1 MMEVLR
7 ILEEKIASLVAVIHD
22 FKAKNEALKADNKEA
37 QAKIKEAQ
45 AENALLLE
53 ENAQLLAK
61 LNVMENSVLKGNE
74 HMEETK
80 GVVDDLIRSID
91 ALVGNEHQQ

>member
-1 MMEVLR
+1 MEALR

-22 FKAKNEALKADNKEA
+22 FKAKNEALKAENC
-37 QAKIKEAQ
+37 QAQ
-45 AENALLLE
+45 AEVKESKAENAVLLE
-53 ENAQLLAK
+53 ENAKLLAK

-80 GVVDDLIRSID
+80 IVVDDLIRSID

>member
-1 MMEVLR
+1 MEVLR
-7 ILEEKIASLVAVIHD
+7 ILEEKIASLVAVIQEL
-22 FKAKNEALKADNKEA
+22 KAKNEAVKIEVS
-37 QAKIKEAQ
+37 QAKVAYQELK

-53 ENAQLLAK
+53 ENEQLKAK
-61 LNVMENSVLKGNE
+61 LNVMESSVLKGNE

-80 GVVDDLIRSID
+80 IVVDDLIRSID